1 MRKGKG
7 TLENIF
13 VLNHIVQRQRKRADR
28 KVYALFVVL
37 KAVFDNI
44 IGKNY
49 VKYQRQKK
57 IDKRLVAR
65 VKNTY
70 EETVMMVIT
79 EEGMT
84 SQFKTEKGIRLGCIM
99 SPLLFNIYV
108 ADLEKCMEK
117 RGIGVKEKDRIQ
129 SIAYADDIVLV
140 AKNREALMDMM
151 DILRRLL
158 RERSLTLNTEKT
170 KVLVFNK
177 TEKERKEK
185 WK

>member
-1 MRKGKG
+1 
-7 TLENIF
+7 
-13 VLNHIVQRQRKRADR
+13 
-28 KVYALFVVL
+28 
-37 KAVFDNI
+37 
-44 IGKNY
+44 
-49 VKYQRQKK
+49 
-57 IDKRLVAR
+57 
-65 VKNTY
+65 
-70 EETVMMVIT
+70 
-79 EEGMT
+79 
-84 SQFKTEKGIRLGCIM
+84 M

-158 RERSLTLNTEKT
+158 RERSLTLNTEKI

-177 TEKERKEK
+177 TGKERKEK